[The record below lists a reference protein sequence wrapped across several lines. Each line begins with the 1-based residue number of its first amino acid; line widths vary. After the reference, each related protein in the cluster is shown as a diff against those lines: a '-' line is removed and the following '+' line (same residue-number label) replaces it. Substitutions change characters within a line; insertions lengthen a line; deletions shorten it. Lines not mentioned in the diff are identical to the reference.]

1 MSAMT
6 VSAAAS
12 HHVRPARGVR
22 PVRPLRP
29 ARPGVRAGRPARA
42 GRPVRAAGPAPLR
55 LTRRGRAV
63 VAALLL
69 LLALAALALLR
80 APATAS
86 TATPGAPPVAE
97 RVTVRPG
104 ETLWQIAA
112 RAVPGVDPRDTVA
125 RIEDMNGL
133 SSSAV
138 QAGRVLF
145 VPAGR

>member
-12 HHVRPARGVR
+12 HHVRPARAVR
-22 PVRPLRP
+22 PVRP
-29 ARPGVRAGRPARA
+29 V
-42 GRPVRAAGPAPLR
+42 R
-55 LTRRGRAV
+55 LTRRGRVV

-86 TATPGAPPVAE
+86 TLVRGASTAPVAE

-104 ETLWQIAA
+104 ETLWQIAQ
-112 RAVPGVDPRDTVA
+112 RAVPGADPRDTVA

-133 SSSAV
+133 RSSSV